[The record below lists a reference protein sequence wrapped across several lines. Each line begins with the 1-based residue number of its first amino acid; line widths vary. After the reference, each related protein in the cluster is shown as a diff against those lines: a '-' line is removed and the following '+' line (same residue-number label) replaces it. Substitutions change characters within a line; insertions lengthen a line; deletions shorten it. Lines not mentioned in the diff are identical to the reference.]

1 MIIHQKYSIN
11 GSQILIKIIH
21 CVTNSLMTTKKLL
34 KPDKDP
40 DSEYI
45 PQSRLDEYS
54 AYRNYLL
61 NETIALNMDFDYY
74 APIDLDVYALDIQR
88 ILTALYKSKQL
99 DVSVMCVNGIG
110 RTGYLRDSLATIVV
124 NDSNDRIWFYYMDG
138 IKRSNL
144 IYTNGEFTNVVS
156 CFGAMAFYNFEDIIH
171 SKCKY
176 LKTSNAI
183 KQWPSLSDYYY
194 MNEQKGDVG
203 ICEHII
209 FNYCLYQYNLKL
221 VIARDAYLYYGW
233 NALPKKY
240 RRVISGR
247 YDDETPYYVEQQKY
261 HFVNVSFLNQTIM
274 KLYNDTE
281 KTIKEKQKMQ
291 LQRYGDSEY
300 NQEEETIHPGKMQKL
315 NLTIRMLQATFIMCS
330 VFGFILW
337 FLRKRL
343 QSIKIK
349 VKLFGDTEYDILGVS

>member
-144 IYTNGEFTNVVS
+144 IYTNGEFTNVAS

-240 RRVISGR
+240 RRVITSR
-247 YDDETPYYVEQQKY
+247 QMQY
-261 HFVNVSFLNQTIM
+261 HVAQESIFANVSFLNKEIM
-274 KLYNDTE
+274 DLYNDSE
-281 KTIKEKQKMQ
+281 KIKKELQKEQ
-291 LQRYGDSEY
+291 LERYGYSGY
-300 NQEEETIHPGKMQKL
+300 NEEEETMNPGKIQKL
-315 NLTIRMLQATFIMCS
+315 NLTVRMLQATF
-330 VFGFILW
+330 
-337 FLRKRL
+337 
-343 QSIKIK
+343 
-349 VKLFGDTEYDILGVS
+349 